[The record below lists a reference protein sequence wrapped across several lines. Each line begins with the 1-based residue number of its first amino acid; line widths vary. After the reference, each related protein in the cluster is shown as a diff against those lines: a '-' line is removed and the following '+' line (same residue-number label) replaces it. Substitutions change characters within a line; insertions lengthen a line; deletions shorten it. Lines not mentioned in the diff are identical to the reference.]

1 MFTVVFNGGSDYTI
15 EGERGVVLQ
24 ALFFDRQTAELVAV
38 SLNKME
44 ASRLKVGAGAIYI
57 EVPKIASVIDSVG
70 RTSKTRRR
78 SRVVLSAE
86 APVALGPEAEEGNGE
101 RQAVNEQTST
111 TRITV

>member
-44 ASRLKVGAGAIYI
+44 ASRLKVGAGRVYVEA
-57 EVPKIASVIDSVG
+57 PKIAGVG
-70 RTSKTRRR
+70 ETLGRLGKTQRK
-78 SRVVLSAE
+78 SRVVLNAE
-86 APVALGPEAEEGNGE
+86 APVEWLEVEEGNGE
-101 RQAVNEQTST
+101 GQAVSDQTPT
-111 TRITV
+111 TRIVV